1 MPKPHVSD
9 PPAEDTV
16 HQTVPRRGVPDDPI
30 PPSARPPGAPPAGAA
45 ARRDRPRR
53 RDAGRLLGGARH
65 VGRRRRHASAPR
77 TAARTAYAAGNPLA
91 GRPWGVYQGRGDQ
104 AWQPYAAATGTR
116 KQLLARIALRP
127 KAKWFGAWI
136 PATQVADKV
145 RAYVAASQAGNPDAL
160 VQLTLFAMKPWEHD
174 ACKRLPT
181 AAEQASYADWT
192 NRVAGAIGD
201 AHAAV
206 VLQPDGPFALCAPG
220 GSTLP
225 SSMIAASARR
235 LSALPNTSVYIEAGA
250 ADWPAAGRQGGVDAA
265 VRLLVQGGVRSTRG
279 FALNG
284 THYSSTAD
292 EVARGAAIVR
302 ALAARGIP
310 GKHFV
315 VNTSSNGHPFTLRL
329 LLRTGPG
336 QRVGLHDP
344 LRPAGPDLRDPG
356 DPAHHGGRRPEVG
369 PARGDPRPGGAV
381 RRRLPLVR
389 SPVALPAGRP
399 VRDVPGPAA
408 GALHAVLTR
417 HAVTPGPAGRC
428 SR

>member
-1 MPKPHVSD
+1 MTRSPR
-9 PPAEDTV
+9 PPA
-16 HQTVPRRGVPDDPI
+16 RRV
-30 PPSARPPGAPPAGAA
+30 R
-45 ARRDRPRR
+45 
-53 RDAGRLLGGARH
+53 RLLVPLLAGTALAAGTLAASS
-65 VGRRRRHASAPR
+65 VALGTSDAVPASAPR

-136 PATQVADKV
+136 PNAQIADKV

-220 GSTLP
+220 GSTVP
-225 SSMIAASARR
+225 SSMIAAAAQR

-292 EVARGAAIVR
+292 EVARGAAIVQ

-315 VNTSSNGHPFTLRL
+315 VNTSSNGHPFTFGSYS
-329 LLRTGPG
+329 GPDPDNASVCKT
-336 QRVGLHDP
+336 RSDP
-344 LRPAGPDLRDPG
+344 LARTCVTLGIPPTT
-356 DPAHHGGRRPEVG
+356 EV
-369 PARGDPRPGGAV
+369 ADPRWG
-381 RRRLPLVR
+381 
-389 SPVALPAGRP
+389 LPAATRDLAAQYVDGYLWFGRP
-399 VRDVPGPAA
+399 WLYRQADPFVMSR
-408 GALHAVLTR
+408 ALQLALS
-417 HAVTPGPAGRC
+417 TPY
-428 SR
+428 

>member
-1 MPKPHVSD
+1 MTRSPC
-9 PPAEDTV
+9 PPV
-16 HQTVPRRGVPDDPI
+16 RRVRCLLVPLL
-30 PPSARPPGAPPAGAA
+30 AGAA
-45 ARRDRPRR
+45 LAAGTLAASSVALGTS
-53 RDAGRLLGGARH
+53 DA
-65 VGRRRRHASAPR
+65 VPASAPR

-136 PATQVADKV
+136 PAAQIADKV
-145 RAYVAASQAGNPDAL
+145 RAYVAASQAGHPEAL

-265 VRLLVQGGVRSTRG
+265 VRLLVQGGIRYTRG

-302 ALAARGIP
+302 GLAARGIP

-315 VNTSSNGHPFTLRL
+315 VNTSSNGHPFTFGSYS
-329 LLRTGPG
+329 GPDPDNASVCKT
-336 QRVGLHDP
+336 RSDP
-344 LRPAGPDLRDPG
+344 LARTCVTLGIPPTT
-356 DPAHHGGRRPEVG
+356 EVAD
-369 PARGDPRPGGAV
+369 ARWG
-381 RRRLPLVR
+381 
-389 SPVALPAGRP
+389 LPAVTRDLAAQYVDGYLWFGRP
-399 VRDVPGPAA
+399 WLYRQADPFVMSR
-408 GALHAVLTR
+408 ALQLVLT
-417 HAVTPGPAGRC
+417 TPY
-428 SR
+428 